1 MISRLTTCTRFP
13 LVYALGAIA
22 IAGWISGNHLYQYL
36 LAALAFLCMRWSV
49 FFRTH
54 RTATYAF
61 TFDPDAPRA
70 QPFLQALHDLLQI
83 ALKKQRPFRIRLHH
97 FRSAS
102 SRYTPTLE
110 LFQND
115 LVMTHCVERKA
126 RLNHPGIWI
135 AEHPIPLPLPAQ
147 QALTLHVSPT
157 RDHRVRVATETHG
170 LAYASS
176 HVLPLIAAMAIACL
190 LDCNSLLAITLGML
204 FACLLK

>member
-1 MISRLTTCTRFP
+1 MISRLTACMRFP
-13 LVYALGAIA
+13 LVYALGTTAVS
-22 IAGWISGNHLYQYL
+22 GWISGNHLHHYL
-36 LAALAFLCMRWSV
+36 LAALAFLCIRWSA

-61 TFDPDAPRA
+61 TFDPDEPRA
-70 QPFLQALHDLLQI
+70 QPFLLALHDLLQV
-83 ALKKQRPFRIRLHH
+83 ALKIQRPFRIRLHH

-110 LFQND
+110 MFQND

-126 RLNHPGIWI
+126 RLNHPGMWI
-135 AEHPIPLPLPAQ
+135 AEHPLPLPLPAQ
-147 QALTLHVSPT
+147 QAVTVHIAPT
-157 RDHRVRVATETHG
+157 RDHRVRVTTETHG

-176 HVLPLIAAMAIACL
+176 RVLPLIAAGAIACF
-190 LDCNSLLAITLGML
+190 LDCNILLAITLGTL